1 MCEAVSILLGSNN
14 IQLDPGLERYCVII
28 QLQYRELD
36 MLNKN
41 LPTLDGY
48 LRTLTDSVS
57 FLMHILVG
65 SVFLL
70 LPVIALVIAI
80 VGCLIVFDPNI
91 TLDIVQAKFTS
102 LVNQ

>member
-1 MCEAVSILLGSNN
+1 
-14 IQLDPGLERYCVII
+14 
-28 QLQYRELD
+28 

-48 LRTLTDSVS
+48 LRTLADSVS
-57 FLMHILVG
+57 FLIHIFVG

-80 VGCLIVFDPNI
+80 VACLIVFDPNI

>member
-1 MCEAVSILLGSNN
+1 
-14 IQLDPGLERYCVII
+14 
-28 QLQYRELD
+28 

-57 FLMHILVG
+57 FLIHIFVG

-80 VGCLIVFDPNI
+80 VACLIVFDPNI

>member
-1 MCEAVSILLGSNN
+1 
-14 IQLDPGLERYCVII
+14 
-28 QLQYRELD
+28 

-80 VGCLIVFDPNI
+80 VACLIVFDPNI

>member
-1 MCEAVSILLGSNN
+1 
-14 IQLDPGLERYCVII
+14 
-28 QLQYRELD
+28 
-36 MLNKN
+36 MLNKT
-41 LPTLDGY
+41 LPTLDRY

-57 FLMHILVG
+57 FVVRIFVE

-80 VGCLIVFDPNI
+80 VACLIVFDPSV
-91 TLDIVQAKFTS
+91 TLEIVQAKFTS